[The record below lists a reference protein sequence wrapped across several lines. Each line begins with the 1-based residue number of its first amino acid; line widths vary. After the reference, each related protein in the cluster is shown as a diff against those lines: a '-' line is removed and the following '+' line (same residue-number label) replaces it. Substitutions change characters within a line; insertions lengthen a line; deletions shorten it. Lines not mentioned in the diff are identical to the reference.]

1 MKNSVLVTLRVL
13 IAALLIG
20 ALLVQAVIIPWLA
33 YAVSSDA
40 PEFTYLAIPYVA
52 AAVAGI
58 ACAQVVLVAT
68 LKLTL
73 LVGRGAIFDAS
84 SLKWVT
90 LMVRAAAVAT
100 LLTAAVAIHSSFIKG
115 IGPIT
120 VPIALLGCAFG
131 AGAFWLILIIMRG
144 LLEAAV
150 AHKVEL
156 DEVV

>member
-1 MKNSVLVTLRVL
+1 MKNSLLVTLRILIVVL
-13 IAALLIG
+13 LFG
-20 ALLVQAVIIPWLA
+20 ALLVQAVIIPWIA

-40 PEFTYLAIPYVA
+40 PEFAYLAIPYVA

-68 LKLTL
+68 WKLTL
-73 LVGRGAIFDAS
+73 LVGREAIFDAS
-84 SLKWVT
+84 SLTWVN

-100 LLTAAVAIHSSFIKG
+100 VLTAAVAIHSSFIAG
-115 IGPIT
+115 IGPVT
-120 VPIALLGCAFG
+120 VPIVLLGCALG